1 MIKKYRKK
9 NEKKKKKK
17 KKKKR
22 LVLITFCIIGLL
34 ITLVSSV
41 FKDWQEILD
50 NNSQIKA
57 LTDEYNTLLSEE
69 EKLKSDVTKL
79 QDSEYVARYA
89 KEKFMYSEDGD
100 IIIRMY

>member
-1 MIKKYRKK
+1 MSKEETKK
-9 NEKKKKKK
+9 E
-17 KKKKR
+17 KKR

>member
-1 MIKKYRKK
+1 MKKTKK
-9 NEKKKKKK
+9 E
-17 KKKKR
+17 KKR

-57 LTDEYNTLLSEE
+57 LNDEYNTLLSEE